1 MPSPSENDC
10 MVTFQQSLLQ
20 NWEWPLV
27 WEGIAA
33 SLGVSLEALSRPED
47 VAAAR
52 RAASIGGRAAPMLLD
67 PRHNLAHLQQ
77 HLQQAQ

>member
-1 MPSPSENDC
+1 M
-10 MVTFQQSLLQ
+10 Q

-33 SLGVSLEALSRPED
+33 SLGVVLEAIPRPED

-52 RAASIGGRAAPMLLD
+52 RAAAIGGRAAPLLLD
-67 PRHNLAHLQQ
+67 PQHSLAHLQK
-77 HLQQAQ
+77 HLQQAD